1 MELGEGTQNN
11 MMEDRRVVARRLF
24 DALCAQYPDKY
35 IALDSTTRC
44 GGRPTRP
51 HGPERLR
58 GLGSL
63 SMETPMAPRGV
74 YRERNEWGNGQNS
87 VVVNYG
93 TSHFDVTED
102 KTARMAIGRHLRN
115 CLGNPSR

>member
-1 MELGEGTQNN
+1 MWRT
-11 MMEDRRVVARRLF
+11 A
-24 DALCAQYPDKY
+24 YPT
-35 IALDSTTRC
+35 SR
-44 GGRPTRP
+44 
-51 HGPERLR
+51 PERLR

-102 KTARMAIGRHLRN
+102 KYREDGYQPPFEELPWKPESVAPDLA
-115 CLGNPSR
+115 PS